1 MTTSIVFSEKCS
13 DTNVED
19 ISFLSETDPNYV
31 WEWLSDPT
39 ASRDSLQG
47 LRYLKT
53 RETGNQIVT
62 PNISGRDQGM
72 DISFNTYTY
81 SDLSMRRKAE
91 VLKYTNTS
99 SNQKT
104 KKGSYAYASTHGS
117 ISSSRLKKLKES
129 QNCESSDIPGYRS
142 TFSGVRGGK
151 TLLFLNPNVP
161 SYNSL

>member
-19 ISFLSETDPNYV
+19 ISFLSTTDPNYV

-53 RETGNQIVT
+53 RETGDQIVT
-62 PNISGRDQGM
+62 PDISGRDQGQSV
-72 DISFNTYTY
+72 DFDSYTY
-81 SDLSMRRKAE
+81 DQLAARRKEE
-91 VLKYTNTS
+91 VLKYSNTS
-99 SNQKT
+99 SSPNKKT

-129 QNCESSDIPGYRS
+129 QTCKTTSSVPF
-142 TFSGVRGGK
+142 FS
-151 TLLFLNPNVP
+151 
-161 SYNSL
+161 SL

>member
-19 ISFLSETDPNYV
+19 ISFLSTTDPNYV

-53 RETGNQIVT
+53 RETGDQIVT
-62 PNISGRDQGM
+62 PDISGRDQGQSV
-72 DISFNTYTY
+72 DFDSYTY
-81 SDLSMRRKAE
+81 DELATRRKEE
-91 VLKYTNTS
+91 VLKYSNTS
-99 SNQKT
+99 SSPNKKT

-129 QNCESSDIPGYRS
+129 QTCKTTSSVPF
-142 TFSGVRGGK
+142 FS
-151 TLLFLNPNVP
+151 
-161 SYNSL
+161 SL

>member
-19 ISFLSETDPNYV
+19 ISFLSTTDPNYV

-53 RETGNQIVT
+53 RETGDQIVT
-62 PNISGRDQGM
+62 PDISGRDQGQSV
-72 DISFNTYTY
+72 DFDSYTY
-81 SDLSMRRKAE
+81 DRLAARRKEE
-91 VLKYTNTS
+91 VLKYSNTS
-99 SNQKT
+99 SSPTKKT
-104 KKGSYAYASTHGS
+104 KKGSYAYAATHGS

-129 QNCESSDIPGYRS
+129 QTCKTTSSVPF
-142 TFSGVRGGK
+142 FS
-151 TLLFLNPNVP
+151 
-161 SYNSL
+161 SL